1 VRVAFIVRKRLRD
14 VPVQSVNTPRGTL
27 LISTPEATA
36 LDLVGYPHRAGG
48 LNQVATVL
56 GELAERLDADK
67 LAAVADTAPPAWS
80 QRLGYLLERVDAAEK
95 AAPLK
100 AWVQAHV
107 HKSAVLLA
115 GTKSSSGARDK
126 GWKIVVNASVEPD
139 L

>member
-1 VRVAFIVRKRLRD
+1 M
-14 VPVQSVNTPRGTL
+14 
-27 LISTPEATA
+27 
-36 LDLVGYPHRAGG
+36 
-48 LNQVATVL
+48 L

-67 LAAVADTAPPAWS
+67 LVAVADTAPPAWS

-100 AWVQAHV
+100 AWVEAHA
-107 HKSAVLLA
+107 HKSTVLLA
-115 GTKSSSGARDK
+115 GTKSNSKTRDK

>member
-1 VRVAFIVRKRLRD
+1 VRVAYLVRKRLRD

-48 LNQVATVL
+48 LNQVAPVL

-67 LAAVADTAPPAWS
+67 LVAVADTAPPAWS
-80 QRLGYLLERVDAAEK
+80 QRLGYVLERVDAAEK

-100 AWVQAHV
+100 EWVQAHA

-115 GTKSSSGARDK
+115 GAKSSSGAHDK